1 MKKPS
6 KLKMARLYRGRK
18 TPFWDR
24 ITGRR
29 HHRLSASVTGE
40 GDWEVEV
47 PQIRM
52 SRAFAVMLVLHII
65 AVGGL
70 FAYRIWGRDEEP
82 KAGADNAVA
91 AVAVTESAA
100 PAVPELIPPPA
111 APATPAT
118 TPEVK
123 TYTWRA
129 GDSIQLIAARFG
141 VSTSALREANPD
153 KTFVPGSEIA
163 LPRAGRIFGGAE
175 VAEPAAQP
183 SAIFDPQA
191 DLAANAGPPE
201 PPAPRAVEVP
211 ETPEETSAAES
222 IPPRSADPAV
232 VAQPVTSRPALKVP
246 PVKAPAVKVA
256 EAKKGQDKKTAATA
270 PPASA
275 APAAGPPKQ
284 PARTAGQR
292 VHVVAKGD
300 TVYNLARKYGFS
312 ADEIAK
318 TNGLGGDYRI
328 TLGQQLKIP
337 VKR

>member
-6 KLKMARLYRGRK
+6 KLKMARLYQGRK
-18 TPFWDR
+18 TPFWEK

-52 SRAFAVMLVLHII
+52 SRAFAVMLVLHVI

-82 KAGADNAVA
+82 KAGAENARASVA
-91 AVAVTESAA
+91 AAAADKPVPITPPSAGS
-100 PAVPELIPPPA
+100 PASASDVPSA
-111 APATPAT
+111 G
-118 TPEVK
+118 EVK

-153 KTFVPGSEIA
+153 KTLVPGAELI
-163 LPRAGRIFGGAE
+163 LPRAGRVFANSD
-175 VAEPAAQP
+175 AKEPAAAP
-183 SAIFDPQA
+183 APLFDPKA
-191 DLAANAGPPE
+191 NLAAAAAPE
-201 PPAPRAVEVP
+201 PPAPRAMEVPEDSSHSEVP
-211 ETPEETSAAES
+211 ETVPAPSREPGVIAKQVTARVTTREPAGKAADTKKGHEKS
-222 IPPRSADPAV
+222 
-232 VAQPVTSRPALKVP
+232 
-246 PVKAPAVKVA
+246 APAPK
-256 EAKKGQDKKTAATA
+256 AAL
-270 PPASA
+270 ASDSSSSA
-275 APAAGPPKQ
+275 QSKQ

-292 VHVVAKGD
+292 VHVVSKGD

-312 ADEIAK
+312 PEEIAK
-318 TNGLGGDYRI
+318 ANGLGGEFRI
-328 TLGQQLKIP
+328 TMGQQLKIP